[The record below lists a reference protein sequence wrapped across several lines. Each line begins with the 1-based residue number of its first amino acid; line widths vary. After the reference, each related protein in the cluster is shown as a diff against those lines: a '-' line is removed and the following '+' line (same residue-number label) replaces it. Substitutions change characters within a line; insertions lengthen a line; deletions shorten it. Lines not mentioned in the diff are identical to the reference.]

1 LKDGHEFFNLHQGKK
16 LKSLMQYVQLFNALL
31 RLILMKEEYSHKVTC
46 IGACNLGLVSL
57 SFKEMGF

>member
-31 RLILMKEEYSHKVTC
+31 HLILMKEEYSHKVTF
-46 IGACNLGLVSL
+46 IGACNLGLASL
-57 SFKEMGF
+57 SFKEMEF